1 MSFTR
6 TARCFSLLLFGSFIM
21 AACQLRSQESARLH
35 AERSFVVH
43 VDAPFDQAVPLFGP
57 IGEREWAPDW
67 SPHMIFPT
75 DGSFPARGSVFTTGG
90 KHGDEI
96 WVLTGYDTQNGL
108 VSYLVVLP
116 GYLVT
121 QIEIRLQGQGEKRT
135 VAEVTYR
142 RTALSAAGDH
152 MVTHFVDNVSGHAA
166 HWEHAINEALRKRRE
181 NAGH

>member
-1 MSFTR
+1 VSFTK
-6 TARCFSLLLFGSFIM
+6 TPWFASLLLLGS
-21 AACQLRSQESARLH
+21 AALVACELRSQESARLH

-43 VDAPFDQAVPLFGP
+43 LDAPFVEAVPLFGP
-57 IGEREWAPDW
+57 VGEREWALDW
-67 SPHMIFPT
+67 SPHMIFPA
-75 DGSFPARGSVFTTGG
+75 DGSFPAKGSVFTTAG

-96 WVLTGYDTQNGL
+96 WILAGYDAQNGF

-121 QIEIRLQGQGEKRT
+121 EIEIHVQKQGENKSS
-135 VAEVTYR
+135 AEVTYGK
-142 RTALSAAGDH
+142 TALSPGGNH
-152 MVTHFVDNVSGHAA
+152 MVAAFLENVDGHAA